1 MRLGG
6 FFLAGA
12 LGAALL
18 LGGATT
24 ARADDWGRGRDRQC
38 WNRIN
43 REEDKLRRD
52 IRRHGIFSRQA
63 QNRRAKLHRLRQ
75 QCGGSFWGW
84 RDDRGRGR
92 GRWDHDDDW
101 RWRDRNRND
110 RWRRD
115 RDDRYWDGR
124 RWRRR

>member
-1 MRLGG
+1 MKLRG

-24 ARADDWGRGRDRQC
+24 AQADHRDRDRQC
-38 WNRIN
+38 WERIN
-43 REEDKLRRD
+43 REEHKLQRD

-63 QNRRAKLHRLRQ
+63 QHRRAKIHRLRQ
-75 QCGGSFWGW
+75 QCGVGFWGW
-84 RDDRGRGR
+84 RDDRGWGR
-92 GRWDHDDDW
+92 GRWDRDDDW
-101 RWRDRNRND
+101 RWRDRRRDD

-115 RDDRYWDGR
+115 RDDWYWDGR